1 METQNDYDGGWKE
14 ALGRYFPSF
23 LQLCFPE
30 VASHI
35 DWSLPVRF
43 LDKELQEIV
52 RDAAQGT
59 LYVDLLAEVT
69 LRTGASEWV
78 LIHVEVQSQPDSKL
92 VERMWH
98 YNHRISDRYARP
110 VVSLAI
116 LADASQSW
124 RPTGYHKAMLGC
136 EWSFKFPICKLLDLA
151 VTEAVRAPGRNPAAV
166 VVAGHLASMESAR
179 DPGRRLDRRWQLT
192 RHLYEAGFSKE
203 DVLELCRLLDWMMAL
218 PEKMAVEFRQRVVE
232 YEKEKSMPYVT
243 STERLARAEGRDEG
257 WQQGRQEGRQEGWQ
271 EGRQEGWQE
280 GRLLAIREDILDLL
294 EARFSSVSSG
304 LRERIIRI
312 SDETTLRQVMRH
324 AAILPSFEEFYRQ
337 LELLESKAT
346 KGREP

>member
-1 METQNDYDGGWKE
+1 MIETQNDYDGGWKE

-78 LIHVEVQSQPDSKL
+78 LIHVEVQSQPDAKL
-92 VERMWH
+92 AERIWR

-116 LADASQSW
+116 LADTSETW
-124 RPTGYHKAMLGC
+124 RPADYHSEMLGC
-136 EWSFKFPICKLLDLA
+136 KWSFSFPTCKLLDLA
-151 VTEAVRAPGRNPAAV
+151 GTEAVRAPGRNPAAV
-166 VVAGHLASMESAR
+166 VVAGHLASMASAR
-179 DPGRRLDRRWQLT
+179 DPARRLDQRWQLT

-203 DVLELCRLLDWMMAL
+203 DILELYRLLDWMMAL
-218 PEKMAVEFRQRVVE
+218 PEKMAVEFRQKVVD

-243 STERLARAEGRDEG
+243 STERLARAEGR
-257 WQQGRQEGRQEGWQ
+257 
-271 EGRQEGWQE
+271 
-280 GRLLAIREDILDLL
+280 LLAIREDILDLL
-294 EARFSSVSSG
+294 AARFSPVPYG
-304 LRERIIRI
+304 LQETIARIT
-312 SDETTLRQVMRH
+312 DETTLRRLIRH
-324 AAILPSFEEFYRQ
+324 AALLPSIEEFQRH
-337 LELLESKAT
+337 LELLVAEET
-346 KGREP
+346 KR